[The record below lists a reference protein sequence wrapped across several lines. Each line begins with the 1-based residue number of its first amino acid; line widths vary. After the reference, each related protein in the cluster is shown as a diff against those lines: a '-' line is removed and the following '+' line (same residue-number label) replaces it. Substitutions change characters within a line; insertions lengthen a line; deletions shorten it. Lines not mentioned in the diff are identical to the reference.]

1 MYKCFLF
8 YLFIFLAAMHGIW
21 DLSSLI
27 RDWHQWKNS
36 LNHWAAREVPMRSMF
51 IQLYLLKSPPCL
63 EVNARSFPLWDVI
76 MLYADDAWICSSKSR
91 PLSTLGSVCSLPAFN
106 CTVTNDGH
114 LYRSVVSHTQENLW
128 GMCKIIPWSFPK
140 LFYPCTCLE
149 LVIRSFH
156 FSAASLLLV
165 SSDF

>member
-1 MYKCFLF
+1 MYLGLWLCCKYTSVITMYIYFFSLF
-8 YLFIFLAAMHGIW
+8 FWPHPIACSIQFPN
-21 DLSSLI
+21 
-27 RDWHQWKNS
+27 QWSNLGAPQWMNS
-36 LNHWAAREVPMRSMF
+36 LNHWAAREVPMRSVF

-76 MLYADDAWICSSKSR
+76 TLYADDAWICSSKSR

-128 GMCKIIPWSFPK
+128 GMCKIIP
-140 LFYPCTCLE
+140 
-149 LVIRSFH
+149 
-156 FSAASLLLV
+156 
-165 SSDF
+165 